1 MARILVTGAFGYIG
15 SHTVVDLLEHGHEV
29 IAIDNFCRA
38 DRYMPEGVARIAGR
52 HALHVD
58 IDLADRQAVHNIC
71 PSMRQV
77 DGIIHFAAYKSVPE
91 SVEHPVLYYYNNIQ
105 SLVNMLEFAA
115 VNDVRSFLFSSSC
128 SVYGNVDSLPVTEET
143 PLAEAESPYAAT
155 KQMGER
161 IVRDFVRAHPRQR
174 SLLLRYFNPVGAHPS
189 ALIGEMPIDT
199 PNNLVPFITQTA
211 AGIRKQL
218 TVFGDDYNTRDGSCI
233 RDYIHVMD
241 IARAHTLALQYMM
254 DTPVEQPTAEVLN
267 LGTGNGVSVLEV
279 IKAFESATGQKL
291 NYRIGPRRPGD
302 VEAIYADNR
311 RAREVLGWEI
321 RYSLE
326 DMMKSAWEW
335 QLRLPEIVTRDAP
348 TAQ

>member
-1 MARILVTGAFGYIG
+1 MARILVTGGFGYIG

-38 DRYMPEGVARIAGR
+38 DRYMPEGVERITGK
-52 HALHVD
+52 HALHLD
-58 IDLADRQAVHNIC
+58 TDLADRQAVRSIA
-71 PSMRQV
+71 PSLTGI

-91 SVEHPVLYYYNNIQ
+91 SVEQPALYYYNNIQ
-105 SLVNMLEFAA
+105 SLVNILELAA
-115 VNDVRSFLFSSSC
+115 DTGVRSFLFSSSC
-128 SVYGNVDSLPVTEET
+128 SVYGNVESLPVTEDT
-143 PLAEAESPYAAT
+143 PLSPPESPYAAT
-155 KQMGER
+155 KQMGEQ
-161 IVRDFVRAHPRQR
+161 IVRDFVQANPRLR

-199 PNNLVPFITQTA
+199 PNNLVPYITQTA
-211 AGIRKQL
+211 AGIRDQL
-218 TVFGDDYNTRDGSCI
+218 TVFGGDYDTRDGSCI

-241 IARAHTLALQYMM
+241 IARAHTLALQHMM
-254 DTPVEQPTAEVLN
+254 DSPVDRPTAEALN

-279 IKAFESATGQKL
+279 IQAFESATGRAL

-321 RYSLE
+321 RFGLE

-335 QLRLPEIVTRDAP
+335 QLRMPSVERRRRG
-348 TAQ
+348 